1 MGSNMSRNVAMWVV
15 ALLIAFAT
23 AGLAPFGARA
33 QAPGQNW
40 TQSGMLRCKLNP
52 SIGFVI
58 FGHQSM
64 ECRFVPSV
72 PGAPQIYEGA
82 LNTVG
87 IDVGVVSTGGLAWAV
102 LAPTSGVS
110 AGALAGEYVGASGDI
125 ALGAGVGANVL
136 LAGHSGALRCS
147 PFRLK
152 DRLRWMSRLACQPFN
167 CGMSPEPGR
176 IQRSRSEQHR

>member
-1 MGSNMSRNVAMWVV
+1 MSRSITPGRVV
-15 ALLIAFAT
+15 PLIIAFVI
-23 AGLAPFGARA
+23 AGMAPFGARA
-33 QAPGQNW
+33 QAQGQNW

-64 ECRFVPSV
+64 ECRFVPSL
-72 PGAPQIYEGA
+72 PGPPQIYEGA

-87 IDVGVVSTGGLAWAV
+87 IDVGVVGAGGLAWAV

-136 LAGHSGALRCS
+136 IGGS
-147 PFRLK
+147 
-152 DRLRWMSRLACQPFN
+152 
-167 CGMSPEPGR
+167 
-176 IQRSRSEQHR
+176 QRSFALQPVSVEGAVALDVTLGLSALQLRYVR

>member
-82 LNTVG
+82 LARRPGCNNDNHQGGCSKERQKSGYTAWTHHRSHPSKLATMILTVNR
-87 IDVGVVSTGGLAWAV
+87 
-102 LAPTSGVS
+102 
-110 AGALAGEYVGASGDI
+110 E
-125 ALGAGVGANVL
+125 
-136 LAGHSGALRCS
+136 
-147 PFRLK
+147 
-152 DRLRWMSRLACQPFN
+152 M
-167 CGMSPEPGR
+167 
-176 IQRSRSEQHR
+176 QRGSVQTH

>member
-1 MGSNMSRNVAMWVV
+1 MSRRVAPIWVGSLII
-15 ALLIAFAT
+15 ALAIGGFA
-23 AGLAPFGARA
+23 ASGARA

-72 PGAPQIYEGA
+72 PGPPQRYEGA

-87 IDVGVVSTGGLAWAV
+87 IDVGVVGTGGLAWAV
-102 LAPTSGVS
+102 LAPTSGVP
-110 AGALAGEYVGASGDI
+110 AGALAGEYVGASGDV
-125 ALGAGVGANVL
+125 ALGVGVGANVL
-136 LAGHSGALRCS
+136 IGGFLRSIALQPVS
-147 PFRLK
+147 VEGSVAL
-152 DRLRWMSRLACQPFN
+152 DVTLGLSALQLRYVP
-167 CGMSPEPGR
+167 
-176 IQRSRSEQHR
+176 

>member
-1 MGSNMSRNVAMWVV
+1 MSRSITPGRLVP
-15 ALLIAFAT
+15 LIIAFVI
-23 AGLAPFGARA
+23 AGMAPFGDRA
-33 QAPGQNW
+33 QAQGQNW

-64 ECRFVPSV
+64 ECRFVPSL
-72 PGAPQIYEGA
+72 PGPPQIYEGA

-87 IDVGVVSTGGLAWAV
+87 IDVGVVGAGGLAWAV

-136 LAGHSGALRCS
+136 IGGS
-147 PFRLK
+147 
-152 DRLRWMSRLACQPFN
+152 
-167 CGMSPEPGR
+167 
-176 IQRSRSEQHR
+176 QRSFALQPVSVEGSVALDVTLGLSALQLRYVR